1 MLLQIVTE
9 STLIM
14 IMGVVVGT
22 AAGGGLC
29 LWLSDGIDLAA
40 FSDGMEAFGLPSSTL
55 VPTIWPADLAFVV
68 VASLVMGVVASFF
81 PALRAVRLNPLEAM
95 RR

>member
-1 MLLQIVTE
+1 M
-9 STLIM
+9 
-14 IMGVVVGT
+14 
-22 AAGGGLC
+22 C
-29 LWLSDGIDLAA
+29 LWLSDGVDLAA
-40 FSDGMEAFGLPSSTL
+40 FSEGLEAFGFSSSTL
-55 VPTIWPADLAFVV
+55 VPTIVPADLAFVV